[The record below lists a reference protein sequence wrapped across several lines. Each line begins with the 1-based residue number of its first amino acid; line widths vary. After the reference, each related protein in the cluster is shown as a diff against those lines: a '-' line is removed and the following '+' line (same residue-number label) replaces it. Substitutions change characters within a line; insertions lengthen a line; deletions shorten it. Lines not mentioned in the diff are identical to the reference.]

1 MQYIFDGL
9 DGILNRIKSSRNVLL
24 LFDYDGT
31 LTPIVD
37 KPELAT
43 LSEESRKTIKSL
55 AAKKQFTIGIISGR
69 AIGDIKSKAGID
81 NIIYAG
87 NHGLEIEGPG
97 FAFIHPL
104 TEEIKSNLKLINI
117 VLNKTMGS
125 IKGTIVEDKGM
136 TLSVHY
142 RMVED
147 TDEEAE
153 VKNVFD
159 RVIGLAR
166 KIGRVNTSRGKKV
179 YEVRP
184 PVNWHKG
191 KAVEL
196 IMKDYEKEKHKPLL
210 IYMGD
215 DLTDEDA
222 FQSVKEFNGISMF
235 VGEQTSD
242 SRADY
247 YLKSMDEVYD
257 FIDKLLILESRE

>member
-1 MQYIFDGL
+1 MRYLFDELDDIF
-9 DGILNRIKSSRNVLL
+9 NRIKSSRNVLL

-37 KPELAT
+37 KPEMAI
-43 LSEESRKTIKSL
+43 LSEESRKAIKSL
-55 AAKKQFTIGIISGR
+55 AAKKKFMVGIISGR
-69 AIGDIKSKAGID
+69 AIGDIKSKVNID

-104 TEEIKSNLKLINI
+104 TDEIRSNLKLINI
-117 VLNKTMGS
+117 VLNKTIGT
-125 IKGTIVEDKGM
+125 IKGTVVEDKGM

-142 RMVED
+142 RMVDD
-147 TDEEAE
+147 TDKETE
-153 VKNVFD
+153 VKNVFE
-159 RVIGLAR
+159 RVIGIAR
-166 KIGRVNTSRGKKV
+166 KLGKVNTSRGKKV
-179 YEVRP
+179 YEVKP

-222 FQSVKEFNGISMF
+222 FKSAKEFNGISVF
-235 VGEQTSD
+235 VGGENYDSVSD
-242 SRADY
+242 F
-247 YLKSMDEVYD
+247 YLQSPDEVYD
-257 FIDKLLILESRE
+257 FIDKLLILK